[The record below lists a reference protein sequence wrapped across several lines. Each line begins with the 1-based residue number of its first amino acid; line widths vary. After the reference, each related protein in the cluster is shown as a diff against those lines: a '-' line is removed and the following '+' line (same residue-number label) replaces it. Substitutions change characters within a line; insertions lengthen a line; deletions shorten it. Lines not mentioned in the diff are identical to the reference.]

1 MISCLPCL
9 QDPSVHP
16 CVELLADLPVP
27 TLLTYSLEVCTT
39 DMRGAGTDSN
49 VWIEIHGMQVGPG
62 RRI

>member
-1 MISCLPCL
+1 M
-9 QDPSVHP
+9 HP